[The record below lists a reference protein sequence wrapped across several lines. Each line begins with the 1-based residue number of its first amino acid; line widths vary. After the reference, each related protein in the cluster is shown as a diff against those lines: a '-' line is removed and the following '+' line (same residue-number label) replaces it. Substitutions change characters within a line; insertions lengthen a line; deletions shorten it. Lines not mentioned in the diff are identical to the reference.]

1 MPACNPSA
9 VYGVRKRSHGMSHQR
24 ELEKLGNQLDW
35 NLLRTFMV
43 IVQEGSIT
51 AAAGRLLLTQ
61 PAVSLA
67 LKRLEESLG
76 RRLIDRGPGRFVVT
90 EAGEMIYREVVEI
103 YGTISRFGVLVREI
117 REEISGHVRI
127 LMTSRIQ
134 TVLLDRTLK
143 EFHRRHPK
151 VTFRI
156 DVIPSTDVHIA
167 LQQKVGTLGICLM
180 RESIPG
186 LEDEVLIHQTYRLYC
201 GREHRFYGV
210 EDLDT
215 SDLREEDFV
224 SFTSDQIDG
233 ALSPLALFRAREG
246 FAGRVVGASA
256 NLEEVRRMIVCG
268 LGIGPLPEHIAARD
282 VADGELWELPP
293 YDGVAPVNIHLVWN
307 PQTKF
312 NRAEAAFL
320 ETLRKTVRD
329 LPVEKRLPI

>member
-1 MPACNPSA
+1 
-9 VYGVRKRSHGMSHQR
+9 MSQQR
-24 ELEKLGNQLDW
+24 ELDKLGNELDW

-43 IVQEGSIT
+43 IVQEGGIT
-51 AAAGRLLLTQ
+51 AAAGRLFVTQ

-67 LKRLEESLG
+67 LKRLEERLG
-76 RRLIDRGPGRFVVT
+76 RRLIDRGPNRFQVT
-90 EAGEMIYREVVEI
+90 EAGEMIYREVVDI

-117 REEISGHVRI
+117 RDEISGHVRI

-134 TVLLDRTLK
+134 TVLLDRALK
-143 EFHRRHPK
+143 AFHERHPR

-156 DVIPSTDVHIA
+156 DVIPSTEVHVA

-180 RESIPG
+180 REPIPG
-186 LEDEVLIHQTYRLYC
+186 LESEVLIHQTYRLYC
-201 GREHRFYGV
+201 GPDHRFYGRSG
-210 EDLDT
+210 LKT
-215 SDLREEDFV
+215 ADLREEDFV
-224 SFTSDQIDG
+224 SFTTDQIDG

-293 YDGVAPVNIHLVWN
+293 YEGAAPVDVHLIWN
-307 PQTKF
+307 PQSRF

-320 ETLRKTVRD
+320 AMLRDTVRD
-329 LPVEKRLPI
+329 LPIDRRLPT

>member
-1 MPACNPSA
+1 MVS
-9 VYGVRKRSHGMSHQR
+9 
-24 ELEKLGNQLDW
+24 
-35 NLLRTFMV
+35 RT
-43 IVQEGSIT
+43 
-51 AAAGRLLLTQ
+51 
-61 PAVSLA
+61 
-67 LKRLEESLG
+67 
-76 RRLIDRGPGRFVVT
+76 
-90 EAGEMIYREVVEI
+90 
-103 YGTISRFGVLVREI
+103 
-117 REEISGHVRI
+117 
-127 LMTSRIQ
+127 
-134 TVLLDRTLK
+134 
-143 EFHRRHPK
+143 
-151 VTFRI
+151 
-156 DVIPSTDVHIA
+156 ST
-167 LQQKVGTLGICLM
+167 
-180 RESIPG
+180 P
-186 LEDEVLIHQTYRLYC
+186 
-201 GREHRFYGV
+201 
-210 EDLDT
+210 

>member
-1 MPACNPSA
+1 
-9 VYGVRKRSHGMSHQR
+9 MSQQR
-24 ELEKLGNQLDW
+24 ELDKLGNQLDW

-43 IVQEGSIT
+43 IVQEGGIT

-67 LKRLEESLG
+67 LKRLEERLG
-76 RRLIDRGPGRFVVT
+76 RRLIDRGPGRFQVT
-90 EAGEMIYREVVEI
+90 EAGEMIYREVVDI

-127 LMTSRIQ
+127 LLASRIQ
-134 TVLLDRTLK
+134 TVLLDRVLK
-143 EFHRRHPK
+143 TFHELYPR

-156 DVIPSTDVHIA
+156 DVMASTDVHIA

-180 RESIPG
+180 RDPIPG
-186 LEDEVLIHQTYRLYC
+186 LKNEVMIYQTYRLYC
-201 GREHRFYGV
+201 GREHRWYGQK
-210 EDLDT
+210 DLDT
-215 SDLREEDFV
+215 AMLREEDFV

-233 ALSPLALFRAREG
+233 ALSPVALFRAREG

-293 YDGVAPVNIHLVWN
+293 YEGIAPVHIHLIWN
-307 PQTKF
+307 PQAKF
-312 NRAEAAFL
+312 NRAETAFL
-320 ETLRKTVRD
+320 SMLLDTVRD
-329 LPVEKRLPI
+329 LPVEQRLPD